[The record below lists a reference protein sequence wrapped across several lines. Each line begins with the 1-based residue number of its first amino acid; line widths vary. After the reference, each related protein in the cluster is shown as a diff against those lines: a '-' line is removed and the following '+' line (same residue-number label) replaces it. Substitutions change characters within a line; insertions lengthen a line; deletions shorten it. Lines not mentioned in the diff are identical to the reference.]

1 MPTVKVRNLK
11 NKEVGDVELLDAIFG
26 VELNESL
33 IHSAVMN
40 YQANGRQGTSATK
53 TRGNVSGS
61 GRKLWKQKGTGRARI
76 ASLRSPLW
84 KGGGNVHGPQPRDWS
99 YQMPK
104 KMRRGALRSAL
115 SERLREGN
123 LIVIDGFEFNNPKTS
138 EFLAAIGT
146 LGLSENKK
154 KPTKTLIIDSL
165 DNLNLIL
172 SSRNVAKTKVTNSFG
187 LNIYDIIYHEKL
199 LISKSALEEL
209 TSLLAP
215 KRESE
220 KAAGA
225 EASEKKPKAGKE
237 TDTAKTK
244 ALKDVD
250 DAVTDKDLEESKAKT
265 DRAAK
270 KAGEEKAVDTPKT
283 KKEPKPKSE
292 KTLKKE
298 AAAKNEADKNA
309 SADEAPAKATE
320 APADKA
326 ESKEEAAD
334 NE

>member
-11 NKEVGDVELLDAIFG
+11 NKEVGEVKLSDAVFG
-26 VELNESL
+26 VELNEAL

-123 LIVIDGFEFNNPKTS
+123 LIVIDEFGFANPKTA
-138 EFLAAIGT
+138 EFLGVMDK
-146 LGLSENKK
+146 LGLIENKK
-154 KPTKTLIIDSL
+154 RAKTLIIDSL
-165 DNLNLIL
+165 DNENLIL
-172 SSRNVAKTKVTNSFG
+172 SSRNVQKTKVTNSFG

-199 LISKSALEEL
+199 LISKAAVEEL
-209 TSLLAP
+209 SSLLDP
-215 KRESE
+215 KRESG
-220 KAAGA
+220 KAAESA
-225 EASEKKPKAGKE
+225 VEAVVEEKPKA
-237 TDTAKTK
+237 
-244 ALKDVD
+244 
-250 DAVTDKDLEESKAKT
+250 
-265 DRAAK
+265 
-270 KAGEEKAVDTPKT
+270 
-283 KKEPKPKSE
+283 
-292 KTLKKE
+292 KKE
-298 AAAKNEADKNA
+298 AKPKAEKAPKAEATPA
-309 SADEAPAKATE
+309 VEEAPAVETAEEATE
-320 APADKA
+320 
-326 ESKEEAAD
+326 

>member
-11 NKEVGDVELLDAIFG
+11 NKEVGEVTLPDAVFG
-26 VELNESL
+26 VELNEAL

-123 LIVIDGFEFNNPKTS
+123 LIIIDEFGFKTPKTQD
-138 EFLAAIGT
+138 FVGAISGLK
-146 LGLSENKK
+146 LGEGK
-154 KPTKTLIIDSL
+154 KPVKTLIIDSL

-172 SSRNVAKTKVTNSFG
+172 SSRNVEKTKVTNSFG

-199 LISKSALEEL
+199 LISNS
-209 TSLLAP
+209 
-215 KRESE
+215 
-220 KAAGA
+220 
-225 EASEKKPKAGKE
+225 
-237 TDTAKTK
+237 
-244 ALKDVD
+244 
-250 DAVTDKDLEESKAKT
+250 DL
-265 DRAAK
+265 
-270 KAGEEKAVDTPKT
+270 
-283 KKEPKPKSE
+283 
-292 KTLKKE
+292 
-298 AAAKNEADKNA
+298 
-309 SADEAPAKATE
+309 
-320 APADKA
+320 
-326 ESKEEAAD
+326 
-334 NE
+334 

>member
-1 MPTVKVRNLK
+1 MNVKVRNLK

-26 VELNESL
+26 VELNEAL

-123 LIVIDGFEFNNPKTS
+123 LIIIDGFEFKNPKTS
-138 EFLAAIGT
+138 EFLGAIKG
-146 LGLSENKK
+146 LGLSDNVK
-154 KPTKTLIIDSL
+154 KPVKTLIIDSL

-172 SSRNVAKTKVTNSFG
+172 SSRNVEKTKVTNSFG

-199 LISKSALEEL
+199 LISKAALEEL
-209 TSLLAP
+209 TTLLDP
-215 KRESE
+215 KRES
-220 KAAGA
+220 GA
-225 EASEKKPKAGKE
+225 EAVEEKPKA
-237 TDTAKTK
+237 
-244 ALKDVD
+244 
-250 DAVTDKDLEESKAKT
+250 
-265 DRAAK
+265 
-270 KAGEEKAVDTPKT
+270 
-283 KKEPKPKSE
+283 
-292 KTLKKE
+292 KKE
-298 AAAKNEADKNA
+298 AAAEPVTAAQAEAVEEKPKA
-309 SADEAPAKATE
+309 KKEAKPKAEKEAKPKAEKAPKKEAAAEEAPAAETPVEKAPAVKPAEEATE
-320 APADKA
+320 
-326 ESKEEAAD
+326 